1 MTCLKKIL
9 SLLIPLYGYGFQ
21 RQWNSSY
28 QPPTELISHKII
40 LSTLNG
46 FVYVCPPFCM
56 VKIVNIVKRFHHHRN
71 PYPYHPTH
79 YPPYYDEIFFTNKH
93 IL

>member
-1 MTCLKKIL
+1 MKKIL
-9 SLLIPLYGYGFQ
+9 SIVVPLYGYGFQ

-28 QPPTELISHKII
+28 QPPLGYNIM
-40 LSTLNG
+40 LSSLNG
-46 FVYVCPPFCM
+46 LLYVCPPFCM
-56 VKIVNIVKRFHHHRN
+56 VKVVNIFKRLHHHHN

-79 YPPYYDEIFFTNKH
+79 YPPYYEEIFFTNKH

>member
-1 MTCLKKIL
+1 MTKKIL
-9 SLLIPLYGYGFQ
+9 FVALYGYGFQ
-21 RQWNSSY
+21 RQWNSTY
-28 QPPTELISHKII
+28 QPNLISHKIV

-46 FVYVCPPFCM
+46 LFYVCPPFCM
-56 VKIVNIVKRFHHHRN
+56 VKIFNIVKRLRHDHN
-71 PYPYHPTH
+71 PCPYHPTH